1 MLGVSILH
9 FYRVHSII
17 IRLGSNLL
25 LKKNPLSFLTRDV
38 HASPNDPYTTF
49 MCALNYCPFLKSTF
63 LVFLIHIGHSN
74 STVHHLTTIKKQSSP
89 FERLTKLY
97 FYKYL
102 NRKDIF
108 PFPLE
113 RQSAGVSYVCS
124 QVGKY
129 FQGLFFY
136 FS

>member
-1 MLGVSILH
+1 
-9 FYRVHSII
+9 
-17 IRLGSNLL
+17 
-25 LKKNPLSFLTRDV
+25 
-38 HASPNDPYTTF
+38 

-74 STVHHLTTIKKQSSP
+74 SIVHHLTTIKKQSSP

-113 RQSAGVSYVCS
+113 RQSAGVSYYCS

-129 FQGLFFY
+129 FQGHIFFLLFVIHLILSWSVKVQGS
-136 FS
+136 FSGRFCPCFDTVEW